1 VKVRSI
7 FVPLD
12 GSPFAE
18 AALPLA
24 TSVAR
29 RAKAR
34 IRLALVHPAAPGVG
48 LGGEA
53 AAIAPVVREREATY
67 LAAMAERLGPGAS
80 VEVVHLDGHPGAALA
95 AEVERGD
102 DDLIVMATHGR
113 GALSRMWLG
122 SVADYLVRHVT
133 VPLLLV
139 RPGKDQPAYEGVRFS
154 HVLVPLD
161 ASVTSEAILDPA
173 MTLLDLA
180 GDGLSRVTLL
190 TVLEPVFAAGE
201 PGLPVALPL
210 DPNLMEEQSRIAEKR
225 LQSLVARLRSE
236 GVEVDA
242 RVVTAATSPSAILEL
257 AEGENVDLIAL
268 TTHGEGGLRRVLVG
282 RVADK
287 VIRGAHVPVLVL
299 RPEATG
305 HA

>member
-24 TSVAR
+24 TSLAQ

-48 LGGEA
+48 LGGEGATIA
-53 AAIAPVVREREATY
+53 ARVREREGSYLGAT
-67 LAAMAERLGPGAS
+67 AERLGPGVT
-80 VEVVHLDGHPGAALA
+80 VEAVHLDGHPGAALA

-139 RPGKDQPAYEGVRFS
+139 RPAKDEPGYEGVRFS
-154 HVLVPLD
+154 YLLVPLD
-161 ASVTSEAILDPA
+161 ASETSEAILDPA
-173 MTLLDLA
+173 MTLLGLA
-180 GDGLSRVTLL
+180 GDGHSRVTLI
-190 TVLEPVFAAGE
+190 TVLEPVLAAGE
-201 PGLPVALPL
+201 PGLPVAVPL
-210 DPNLMEEQSRIAEKR
+210 DPRLIEEQRRIAEKR
-225 LQSLVARLRSE
+225 LQGLAARLRSE

-242 RVVTAATSPSAILEL
+242 RVVSAATSPSAILEL
-257 AEGENVDLIAL
+257 AESEKVDLIAL
-268 TTHGEGGLRRVLVG
+268 TTHGEGGLRRVLLG

-299 RPEATG
+299 RPKGASHG
-305 HA
+305 